1 MSTQE
6 DQPATEELLWRDYM
20 KSQPYAVQ
28 AETAFAMAEQG
39 DLWRVKQLLDM
50 GVQVDT
56 EGAVRPSAPNMSLLH
71 IAVEKG
77 HHAMAGELLKR
88 DADPNLPDEV
98 LEFPLNK
105 AVRRSDK
112 AMISL
117 LLHYQASPYNKNEFG
132 DNALGLARQKPEILA
147 ILEDALPKSG
157 RAARPP
163 RQSQGL

>member
-1 MSTQE
+1 MPYDQASRE
-6 DQPATEELLWRDYM
+6 DQLWRDHM

-28 AETAFAMAEQG
+28 AETAFVMAEQG

-56 EGAVRPSAPNMSLLH
+56 EGAVRPSAANMSLLH

-77 HHAMAGELLKR
+77 HLAMAAELLKR
-88 DADPNLPDEV
+88 DADPDLPDEV
-98 LEFPLNK
+98 AEYALNK

-112 AMISL
+112 PMIAL
-117 LLHYQASPYNKNEFG
+117 LLDYQASPFNKNEFG
-132 DNALGLARQKPEILA
+132 HDALRLAKDKPGILEIL
-147 ILEDALPKSG
+147 EEALPRSG
-157 RAARPP
+157 NSARPP